1 MRYGCAACIAIAQ
14 VVTVTAS
21 FGHTA
26 ASSVAGRAA
35 LCPCFTI
42 QPKHT
47 PVVTHHLIAIL
58 FALLPAAVAMWL
70 GRGLD
75 RVADAGALSERLAAN
90 RVRNSGVTAA
100 CATFIYM
107 TGGADRIWA
116 LPLLIVAKMAVGYLM
131 RRRLFGETWSFVSYV
146 SFFTRLVIAAFGFWI
161 LLSAMPWLAS
171 EAGTRDWLVAGVLGV
186 VLAGVNQAYGVV
198 FAVLMRARPV
208 DDPAIVSRFDE
219 MVRACALKNV
229 ALLQADVRGGTFTNA
244 VALPS
249 TRWPAV
255 VVSSTLLEQ
264 LDPDETVAVLGHEL
278 AHLEHYTPR
287 RLRRLNTVTYSLI
300 VAGALLSPVARA
312 LVPHALWALMSLWQL
327 VLFTVMVLRAKDR
340 QANETASDLRAVA
353 LCGTP
358 DALARALVKIHAA
371 CRIARRWDVELERHA
386 THPSLARRIQAIHA
400 AAGTAP
406 ARLGASATFTGTDGS
421 SVTFHE
427 DRLVW
432 NEHGT
437 ACHTIPYARL
447 TMIRV
452 DAKSATIPRL
462 VAVDAADRRWE
473 LALDGGEVAR
483 AQATLD
489 IVDSHL
495 GAAAAPPAVSL
506 LLPRLIAFTALTTSL
521 TLHPWP
527 TALIAVLAAIMPVLP
542 VVGAAGAASVGAAAI
557 TFRESTAW
565 GTDWQPWTASVLL
578 AAGVLFIIVNVANR
592 REPIP
597 KRAHAF
603 VWLVAAGTITSWG
616 VIAMSAHNA
625 IDLHR
630 AFNTWP
636 SATVFA
642 LALGAALA
650 FMPRRQAR
658 YASVV
663 ALAAGLMALAVG
675 STAFLDRFVDD
686 PFLAQGQRLNVRT
699 VTGDAISEFSVPF
712 EVNRLS
718 ISPAGGFVA
727 LASEGDDE
735 LTTIHAGAAGGPLT
749 EFDAD
754 AAFFVDEGRLL
765 VFERERNGSVV
776 RLVDLEQQARSLWFR
791 RIGMK
796 GDRVSFDPV
805 LRTWHVFGWSDDDDE
820 IVSLAGNVGSEGTSE
835 ARWKAPAHEHSFT
848 EALAVSKSD
857 LLALETDYEVPA
869 STRSRWSGIV
879 GWPLSG
885 HASYRL
891 WTLGTDAS
899 PVGESHLD
907 VDCPIS
913 SGNGDATLCTAYDGS
928 RTGFFSVDA
937 ASRRLTPL
945 VTVRGRSYV
954 YNDAGRGWV
963 TGWWERAPILIRA
976 AQHEAIRVV
985 PRTGERPH
993 ALAIGEAVLGAV
1005 TSGQD
1010 GSTIRLY
1017 SRR

>member
-1 MRYGCAACIAIAQ
+1 VAR
-14 VVTVTAS
+14 VTDRAEKR
-21 FGHTA
+21 
-26 ASSVAGRAA
+26 SV
-35 LCPCFTI
+35 I
-42 QPKHT
+42 
-47 PVVTHHLIAIL
+47 VHHLTTALIAVIP
-58 FALLPAAVAMWL
+58 ALLAAWWGRHL
-70 GRGLD
+70 GRI
-75 RVADAGALSERLAAN
+75 ADSGTLSERLAAN
-90 RVRNSGVTAA
+90 RTRNSGVAAA
-100 CATFIYM
+100 CVTLIWM

-116 LPLLIVAKMAVGYLM
+116 LLLLVVTTITAGYVM
-131 RRRLFGETWSFVSYV
+131 RRRLYNETWSIVSYA
-146 SFFTRLVIAAFGFWI
+146 SFFIRLVVAAFGFWI
-161 LLSAMPWLAS
+161 LLSLMPWLVS
-171 EAGTRDWLVAGVLGV
+171 EAGTRDRIAAGALGAVLI
-186 VLAGVNQAYGVV
+186 AANHAYGLV
-198 FAVLMRARPV
+198 FRKLLGARPV
-208 DDPAIVSRFDE
+208 EDPPVMTRFHQ
-219 MVRACALKNV
+219 MVAACALRHV
-229 ALLQADVRGGTFTNA
+229 ALEQVDVRGGTFMNA

-249 TRWPAV
+249 MRGPAV
-255 VVSSTLLEQ
+255 VVTSTLLEE
-264 LDPDETVAVLGHEL
+264 LDLEETVAVLGHEL

-287 RLRRLNTVTYSLI
+287 RLQRLNTVTYSLV
-300 VAGALLSPVARA
+300 VAGALLTPVART
-312 LVPHALWALMSLWQL
+312 LLPHALWALMSLWQL
-327 VLFTVMVLRAKDR
+327 VLFTFMVLRAKDR

-353 LCGTP
+353 LCGNP

-371 CRIARRWDVELERHA
+371 GRIARRWDAELERHA

-406 ARLGASATFTGTDGS
+406 AKLGESATFTCVDGS

-427 DRLVW
+427 DRVVW

-437 ACHTIPYARL
+437 ASHTIPYGRL

-452 DAKSATIPRL
+452 DAKSTKMPRL
-462 VAVDAADRRWE
+462 VAADAADRRWE

-489 IVDSHL
+489 IVDSQL

-521 TLHPWP
+521 SLHPWP
-527 TALIAVLAAIMPVLP
+527 TALIAVIAAIMPALP
-542 VVGAAGAASVGAAAI
+542 VVAAAGAASFGTAAI
-557 TFRESTAW
+557 TFRENSAW
-565 GTDWQPWTASVLL
+565 RTDWQPWMASVLL

-603 VWLVAAGTITSWG
+603 VWLVAAGMIASWSA
-616 VIAMSAHNA
+616 IAISAHNA

-630 AFNTWP
+630 AFNDWP

-650 FMPRRQAR
+650 FTPRRQTR

-663 ALAAGLMALAVG
+663 ALAAGLMAIIVG

-686 PFLAQGQRLNVRT
+686 PFLAQGQRLNVKT
-699 VTGDAISEFSVPF
+699 VTGDAVSEFTVPF
-712 EVNRLS
+712 EVERLS

-727 LASEGDDE
+727 LASEDDE

-749 EFDAD
+749 EFDGD
-754 AAFFVDEGRLL
+754 AAFFVDEGRLV
-765 VFERERNGSVV
+765 VFERDRNGSVV
-776 RLVDLEQQARSLWFR
+776 RLVDLEKSARSLWSR
-791 RIGMK
+791 RIDVQGN
-796 GDRVSFDPV
+796 RVSIDPV
-805 LRTWHVFGWSDDDDE
+805 SRTWHVFGWSDDDDE
-820 IVSLAGNVGSEGTSE
+820 IVSLTGRLGSDRTSE

-848 EALAVSKSD
+848 EALAVSQGN
-857 LLALETDYEVPA
+857 LLALETDYVVPA
-869 STRSRWSGIV
+869 STRSGWSGIV
-879 GWPLSG
+879 GWPPPG

-891 WTLGTDAS
+891 WTLGTNAS

-913 SGNGDATLCTAYDGS
+913 SANGNATLCTAFDGT

-937 ASRRLTPL
+937 ASRQLTPL
-945 VTVRGRSYV
+945 VTVQGRSYV

-963 TGWWERAPILIRA
+963 TGWWDRAPILIRA

-1005 TSGQD
+1005 TSSEH